1 MNAQTMLNKIMT
13 LLSVKE
19 EVELSF
25 GQLKDGTILESN
37 TFDVGEDISVVS
49 EDGSKSPAP
58 AGEHEIALKD
68 SEGNEVIIR
77 VLVADGK
84 ITERQNVEEAR
95 PEAPEESQEEIEKE
109 MEMEAAP
116 VEDEKEMKIKELEAK
131 VMEMEALLNEF
142 KYKKEMEMAAVDPKE
157 NEESAEEK
165 KEEEEVADVPVLDGA
180 PVDEEAVNLSFKF
193 NSRKEQTTMDRV
205 LQNLSK

>member
-13 LLSVKE
+13 LLSVDNKE
-19 EVELSF
+19 EVELAY

-58 AGEHEIALKD
+58 NGEHEIALKD

-84 ITERQNVEEAR
+84 ITERQNVEEAK
-95 PEAPEESQEEIEKE
+95 PEAPEESQVEIERE

-116 VEDEKEMKIKELEAK
+116 VEDEKDMKIKELEAK
-131 VMEMEALLNEF
+131 VMEMEALINEF
-142 KYKKEMEMAAVDPKE
+142 KSEKMAAVDPKD

-193 NSRKEQTTMDRV
+193 QPKQKTTMDRV
-205 LQNLSK
+205 FEALSK